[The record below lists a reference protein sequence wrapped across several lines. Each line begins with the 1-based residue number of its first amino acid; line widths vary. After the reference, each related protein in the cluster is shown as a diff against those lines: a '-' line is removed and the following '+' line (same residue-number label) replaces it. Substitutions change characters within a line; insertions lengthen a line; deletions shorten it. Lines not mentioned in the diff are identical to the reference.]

1 MLGVCGMIVGKLEV
15 ELFLGEAHTL
25 KDKRRV
31 LKSIIQR
38 IKTKFNVSIAE
49 VGGQDTWQRAVLG
62 IVCVSNETA
71 QVQSILSNVTN
82 FLALHQHAR
91 VIDVKTEIL

>member
-1 MLGVCGMIVGKLEV
+1 MIVGKLEV
-15 ELFLGEAHTL
+15 ELFFGECQTL

-38 IKTKFNVSIAE
+38 IKGKFNVSIAE
-49 VGGQDTWQRAVLG
+49 VGGQDTWQRSVLG

-82 FLALHQHAR
+82 FLELHQQAR
-91 VIDVKTEIL
+91 VINIKTEIL